1 VFPTR
6 KVIPDCPEEVR
17 VRASCGLAGSVS
29 LTGLLRLAP
38 EIILSFFDQ
47 HFIKAVKFE

>member
-1 VFPTR
+1 MR
-6 KVIPDCPEEVR
+6 AR
-17 VRASCGLAGSVS
+17 VSYAVAGFAA

-47 HFIKAVKFE
+47 HFIKAVKF